1 MRRHSE
7 APNEGSWHGVVGRTS
22 RRKQQHHASSR
33 WDQIVA
39 TERNPTKHAPLKRS
53 NPTRRETLRL
63 RLALANR
70 KLQSCPLRGI
80 RWVCPATAP
89 DSLVDCQTGFTRIL
103 LEKEL
108 RPWIHVGRSSNC
120 LSLVESARTLRG
132 GPTIAEPQS
141 LTPQNPFR
149 TIRPVRVVSSM
160 VEQRTLNPL
169 VAGSSPARPRG
180 GVLPSRVVSSVA
192 EHLTFNQGVAG
203 SNPARPTS
211 IETKPGCGL

>member
-1 MRRHSE
+1 MGYEQDLYQAKREDPNSMRRHSE

-120 LSLVESARTLRG
+120 LSLVESARWSSGRFYDRG
-132 GPTIAEPQS
+132 TAV
-141 LTPQNPFR
+141 LDTPKPL
-149 TIRPVRVVSSM
+149 PYHSS
-160 VEQRTLNPL
+160 
-169 VAGSSPARPRG
+169 GSGR
-180 GVLPSRVVSSVA
+180 
-192 EHLTFNQGVAG
+192 
-203 SNPARPTS
+203 
-211 IETKPGCGL
+211 